1 MSASQAVNARPSAA
15 DFALGALDFEGVRAL
30 FERLASTSLG
40 RRGLR
45 ELAPRSDADA
55 RCAGQRVREMRWLE
69 ESRSQPSLAGV
80 CDPLP
85 AFEAARQFHRPFERD
100 EFAHLFGFVG
110 AALRLA
116 PWFALRKQDA
126 PAIHA
131 LFERFPDLSALAADL
146 ARALDERGE
155 IKDDASAKL
164 AKLRRELRELSNDIE
179 SRLRRIATAARDH
192 LSDGSIHRRGR
203 RLVLAVKSKSQ
214 GKVSGLVHDRSQSGE
229 TVFVEPR
236 EVIEDQNRRAELASD
251 EEHEVRR
258 ILVELTR
265 HALDAEGFVRIAAT
279 RLAELE
285 IAVISSAFC
294 AKYGARPLDV
304 AGEEGR
310 PNGLLLREA
319 RHPLL
324 VERLASGALDEVV
337 PIDVRLGD
345 EFDLLVI
352 TGPNTGGKTLALKTV
367 GLAACMARLGL
378 PFPCAEGSRVPLYDG
393 VVADIGDEQ
402 EIAQDLSTFSSHL
415 ARVRAG
421 LDRAGPKT
429 LFLLDELGGG
439 TDPDEGAAL
448 SDALLEHLLEKRAPT
463 VATTHLGKLK
473 EFAFRHARA
482 ENASAEFDAATLRP
496 RFRLLVGT
504 PGESCALH
512 IAARLGLPKTIV
524 ENARRRIERRDAEA
538 QELMRKMRGAREA
551 AERARKDTE
560 QKLVDLRK
568 TEDEALSRIQD
579 LKNKSELLEAEAQRG
594 LEERVREARARLK
607 RAFDLLPQ
615 LSPKSAESM
624 RDALDQVDQHLSGAA
639 LSERRRAFLIALKK
653 GGLVY
658 IPRYK
663 QRCVITKVDRSKE
676 SVSVRLGTA
685 TLSVPFDEVTSYE
698 SL

>member
-1 MSASQAVNARPSAA
+1 MPPAQALTPSAA
-15 DFALGALDFEGVRAL
+15 DFAFASLDFESARGL

-40 RRGLR
+40 RRALR

-55 RCAGQRVREMRWLE
+55 RAALQRVRELQGLVE
-69 ESRSQPSLAGV
+69 ARSQPSLAGV
-80 CDPLP
+80 CDPMP
-85 AFEAARQFHRPFERD
+85 AFEGARQFHRPFERE
-100 EFAHLFGFVG
+100 EFASLWSFV
-110 AALRLA
+110 AASRRLA
-116 PWFALRKQDA
+116 PWFAERKLDA

-131 LFERFPDLSALAADL
+131 LHDGFPDLSGLAFEL
-146 ARALDERGE
+146 ERALDERGE

-164 AKLRRELRELSNDIE
+164 SKLRREIRDLSGEIE
-179 SRLRRIATAARDH
+179 GRLRRIATAARDH

-203 RLVLAVKSKSQ
+203 RLVLAVKAKSQ
-214 GKVSGLVHDRSQSGE
+214 GRVSGIVHDRSQSGE

-236 EVIEDQNRRAELASD
+236 EVIEEQNRRAERIAD
-251 EEHEVRR
+251 EEHELRR

-265 HALDAEGFVRIAAT
+265 HALDAEGSVRLAAA

-285 IAVISSAFC
+285 LATISATYC
-294 AKYGARPLDV
+294 TKYGARALDI

-310 PNGLLLREA
+310 PNGLLLRAA

-324 VERLASGALDEVV
+324 VEKVLSGALDEVV

-367 GLAACMARLGL
+367 GLAACYLRLGL
-378 PFPCAEGSRVPLYDG
+378 PFPCAEGSRLPLYDG

-415 ARVRAG
+415 ARIRVG
-421 LDRAGPKT
+421 LERAGPKT

-448 SDALLEHLLEKRAPT
+448 SDALLEYLLEKRAPT

-482 ENASAEFDAATLRP
+482 ENASAEFDATTLRP
-496 RFRLLVGT
+496 RYRLLVGT

-512 IAARLGLPKTIV
+512 IAARLGLPKKLI
-524 ENARRRIERRDAEA
+524 ENARQRIVRRDAEA
-538 QELMRKMRGAREA
+538 LELMRKMRGAREA
-551 AERARKDTE
+551 AERVRKDAE
-560 QKLVDLRK
+560 QKLVELKK
-568 TEDEALSRIQD
+568 TEDEAKTRVQD
-579 LKNKSELLEAEAQRG
+579 LKKKSELLEAEAQRG
-594 LEERVREARARLK
+594 LEERVREARGQLK

-615 LSPKSAESM
+615 LSPKSAEPM
-624 RDALDQVDQHLSGAA
+624 RVVLEQVDKHLSGAA
-639 LSERRRAFLIALKK
+639 LSERRKAFLAGLKK
-653 GGLVY
+653 GGLVF

-663 QRCVITKVDRSKE
+663 QRCVITKVDHAKE
-676 SVSVRLGTA
+676 LLSVRLGTA
-685 TLSVPFDEVTSYE
+685 TLSVPFDEVTWYD